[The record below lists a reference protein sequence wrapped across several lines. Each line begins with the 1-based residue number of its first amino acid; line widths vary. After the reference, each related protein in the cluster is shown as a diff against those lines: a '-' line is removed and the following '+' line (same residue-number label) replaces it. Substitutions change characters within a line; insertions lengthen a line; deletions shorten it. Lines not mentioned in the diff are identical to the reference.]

1 MIWYRSNRFLRRVKD
16 EVLAVFVV
24 GLVLAPVSWAG
35 AGYKVLHAFGKG
47 NDGGG
52 LFDSVVVDTKGNLYG
67 TAWGGGAY
75 GYGTVFEL
83 TPGTG
88 GRWTETILHNF
99 CSQPHCVDGALP
111 FAGLVLDVAGNLYGT
126 AGGGVQNSGVIF
138 ELSPDSSSGSGWK
151 FQIIYGSGSGSNLIL
166 DKAGNL
172 YGPIG
177 PGKHDAGAVS
187 ELVRPSGGES
197 RWKEK
202 VLYSFCSQ
210 QPGCRDGEPP
220 EWNVAWDAAGNL
232 YGTTKFGGN
241 GSPACPGSAGCG
253 VVYQLEALGGGKW
266 KHLVLH
272 RFAAFSGDGQLPYA
286 GVVADSKG
294 NIYGT
299 TLQGGKSGTVF
310 KLARQPDGDWK
321 ETILYDFPN
330 SGRSGGGPMGGV
342 TFDRSGNL
350 YGTAS
355 GGGDPSCQCGVVFK
369 MTPAGKGK
377 WNYTV
382 LHRFRG
388 TDGWSPEASLLV
400 DDKGNLYG
408 TTVAGG
414 AGGAGVVFEITP

>member
-1 MIWYRSNRFLRRVKD
+1 MSWYRRNRFVRYAKG
-16 EVLAVFVV
+16 EVLAVLVV
-24 GLVLAPVSWAG
+24 GLLLAPVSWAG
-35 AGYKVLHAFGKG
+35 GGYKVLHAFGKG

-52 LFDSVVVDTKGNLYG
+52 LFDSLVVDAKGNLYG
-67 TAWGGGAY
+67 TTWGGGAY

-83 TPGTG
+83 TPDSG
-88 GRWTETILHNF
+88 GRWTETILHSF
-99 CSQPHCVDGALP
+99 CAKPHCTDGALP
-111 FAGLVLDVAGNLYGT
+111 FAGLVLDAAGNLFGASDTATFEMTHKNGDWNFIILCDCITPSVFDAAGNLYGI
-126 AGGGVQNSGVIF
+126 G
-138 ELSPDSSSGSGWK
+138 
-151 FQIIYGSGSGSNLIL
+151 
-166 DKAGNL
+166 
-172 YGPIG
+172 G
-177 PGKHDAGAVS
+177 PGKHNGGAAVELSPVS
-187 ELVRPSGGES
+187 GD
-197 RWKEK
+197 WKET

-210 QPGCRDGEPP
+210 PPGCRDGEPP

-253 VVYQLEALGGGKW
+253 VVYQLEAVGSGKW
-266 KHLVLH
+266 KHHVLH

-310 KLARQPDGDWK
+310 KLARLPDGNWK
-321 ETILYDFPN
+321 ETILYDFRN
-330 SGRSGGGPMGGV
+330 AGEDGGGPMGGV

-369 MTPAGKGK
+369 MTLSAKGK

-382 LHRFRG
+382 LHRFKG
-388 TDGWSPEASLLV
+388 TDGWSPEASLVV
-400 DDKGNLYG
+400 DDKGNTYG